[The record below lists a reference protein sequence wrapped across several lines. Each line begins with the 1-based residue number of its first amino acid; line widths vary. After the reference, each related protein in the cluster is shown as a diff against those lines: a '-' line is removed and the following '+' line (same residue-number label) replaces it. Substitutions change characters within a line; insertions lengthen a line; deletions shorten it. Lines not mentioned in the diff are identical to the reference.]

1 MTTAPSGPMTE
12 DELDE
17 LADWLELHIM
27 PSGGMSLEMLDGL
40 LSALVV
46 APGMVMP
53 SEYLPEVWGEKFQAW
68 ESLDEAREAMSR
80 VMRLWNH
87 IVWRVQETL
96 DEEQGEEM
104 ENLLVLPPFG
114 VPEVL
119 GDWMQANPVAAAE
132 DPLAG
137 LPEDFAYGALWAN
150 GFLQGVSMRA
160 EAWRAWAATHEDFAE
175 DLGQLAVLSVV
186 DEQHALDLKLD
197 PDQMLD
203 IRQRFEATLE
213 IPGMLQQMY
222 YQRIEDQ
229 RPQPIRRA
237 AQPGRNDACPCGSGK
252 KYKKCCGS
260 GSALH

>member
-17 LADWLELHIM
+17 LADWLELHVI
-27 PSGGMSLEMLDGL
+27 PSGGMSLEMLDGF

-46 APGMVMP
+46 APAMVMP
-53 SEYLPEVWGEKFQAW
+53 SEYLPQVWGEKFQAW
-68 ESLDEAREAMSR
+68 ESLGEAHVAMSR

-96 DEEQGEEM
+96 EDEQDDGIESI
-104 ENLLVLPPFG
+104 LVLPPFG
-114 VPEVL
+114 VPEML
-119 GDWMQANPVAAAE
+119 EEWMEANPAAAAE

-137 LPEDFAYGALWAN
+137 LPEDFAYGAPWAN
-150 GFLQGVSMRA
+150 GFLHGVSMRG
-160 EAWRAWAATHEDFAE
+160 EDWSAWAAAHEDFAE
-175 DLGQLAVLSVV
+175 DLGQLAVLAVV
-186 DEQHALDLKLD
+186 NEQHALELDLDLD
-197 PDQMLD
+197 EMLD
-203 IRQRFEATLE
+203 VQERFEATLE

-222 YQRIEDQ
+222 YQRFEDQ

-260 GSALH
+260 SSTLH